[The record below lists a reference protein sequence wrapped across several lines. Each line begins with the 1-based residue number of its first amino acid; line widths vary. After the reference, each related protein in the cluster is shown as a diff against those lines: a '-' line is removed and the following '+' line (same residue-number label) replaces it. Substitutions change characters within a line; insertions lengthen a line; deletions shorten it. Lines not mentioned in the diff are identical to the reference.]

1 MEISMKKRLLCLF
14 LVLVTVLSMVLTAC
28 SSGDEEEVDVEEDMG
43 AQTITMR
50 IISDKKV
57 CNTEAEFAAY
67 CKELK
72 DSGLKEDSKEYK
84 DAVAEM
90 EKTMEAYEAVEYAFS
105 KLTKS
110 KYKINVDLMFY
121 TEEDYQKS
129 MSATM
134 DQYALET
141 KKIARAEKALSK
153 YIADYQEWWNEA
165 YPGQEFPTDL
175 VKADF
180 YTRFPEYEEYKD
192 KSSAENEDIYFEEQY
207 KENEDGI
214 QELVYPEAEA
224 HQLDIIYISGQ
235 DMYNEYIEKEWII
248 DLNSLISTTGK
259 KLNDYIT
266 GALLNGV
273 KKDGMTYAIPNN
285 VQIGNYTYMLVDK
298 ELYSTYYGTDPEK
311 ISNVLDLGVFL
322 RDIAENE
329 NDYTDPSKNI
339 IPIDSSFDECINQF
353 VWYWNIERE
362 ILADEDGNAILGE
375 VDIYNEKTGE
385 LVKTEHVTVTTGYK
399 NGNGNKFALL
409 GALYNDPASAG
420 RGQIELGFN
429 ALFADE
435 RYREIFTTLKGYEY
449 NGYFAKADDERDA
462 SKAAVRFMEADYA
475 VKQKADE
482 NGGVYKD
489 ANGREYYVYIVKNPE
504 VGEKELYGNM
514 FAISANSVRTQACM
528 QILTLI
534 NTNAEARNIL
544 QYGVEGVNYTVDEIE
559 KNGEKEYVVKRLNK
573 DYMMSIE
580 KTGNC
585 FIAYP
590 DPDDKEMFPAGSNM
604 TMAYWENAKKQNN
617 DALINP
623 LLGFDFDTEL
633 GRQELYEMETDD
645 ILATF
650 TNYKDLDHG
659 QLSCMDSAAELILE
673 KINACTSLDEL
684 NAYIDES
691 LLSKTAVESY
701 NNAGSDAEK
710 AALLSSIKA
719 FGGLGITSTTFD
731 YIDEDGDLVE
741 GGIIMLSKMIDKT
754 YSTAPTEENK
764 KGDTDGESPYAI
776 YYQWLLT
783 NGYQV
788 GVLTE

>member
-1 MEISMKKRLLCLF
+1 MKKRLLCLF

-50 IISDKKV
+50 LISEKRV
-57 CNTEAEFAAY
+57 CNNDEEFAAF

-90 EKTMEAYEAVEYAFS
+90 EKTMEAYDAVEYAFS

-121 TEEDYQKS
+121 TEEEYIKS
-129 MSATM
+129 MDATM
-134 DQYALET
+134 DKYASET
-141 KKIARAEKALSK
+141 KNVARAEKALAK

-165 YPGQEFPTDL
+165 YPGQEFPTEL

-180 YTRFPEYEEYKD
+180 YTRYPEYEKYKGQ
-192 KSSAENEDIYFEEQY
+192 SSEENEDIYFEEQY

-224 HQLDIIYISGQ
+224 HQLDIIYISGL
-235 DMYNEYIEKEWII
+235 DMYNEYIENEWII
-248 DLNSLISTTGK
+248 DLNSLLSTTGK

-285 VQIGNYTYMLVDK
+285 VQIGEYTYMLVDK
-298 ELYSTYYGTDPEK
+298 DLYETYYGPDPEK
-311 ISNVLDLGVFL
+311 VSNVLDLGVFL

-329 NDYTDPSKNI
+329 NDYADPTKNI
-339 IPIDSSFDECINQF
+339 IPVDASFEECMSQF
-353 VWYWNIERE
+353 VWYWNIERD
-362 ILADEDGNAILGE
+362 ILTDKDGNALLGE
-375 VDIYNEKTGE
+375 VPVYNEKTGE
-385 LVKTEHVTVTTGYK
+385 LVKINEVTVTTGY
-399 NGNGNKFALL
+399 NIGNSKKFSLL
-409 GALYNDPASAG
+409 GALYNDPSKSG

-429 ALFADE
+429 ALFTNEKYVD
-435 RYREIFTTLKGYEY
+435 IFTTLKGYEY
-449 NGYFAKADDERDA
+449 NGYFAKENDERT
-462 SKAAVRFMEADYA
+462 KAAVTFVNGDYSIKRSVA
-475 VKQKADE
+475 E
-482 NGGVYKD
+482 NGGIYKD
-489 ANGREYYVYIVKNPE
+489 ANGKEYYAYVVKNPE

-534 NTNAEARNIL
+534 NTNSEARNIL
-544 QYGVEGVNYTVDEIE
+544 QYGVEGVNYTVDEDT
-559 KNGEKEYVVKRLNK
+559 GVLKRLN
-573 DYMMSIE
+573 DSYMMSIE

-590 DPDDKEMFPAGSNM
+590 DPRDGENL

-623 LLGFDFDTEL
+623 LLGFDFDVEL
-633 GRQELYEMETDD
+633 GRNELDGMEADD
-645 ILATF
+645 ILAVF

-659 QLSCMDSAAELILE
+659 QLAMLDSAAELIMAD
-673 KINACTSLDEL
+673 INAFTSVDQLTE
-684 NAYIDES
+684 YINET
-691 LLSKTAVESY
+691 LLSKTAVEGY
-701 NNAGSDAEK
+701 NNALTPAEK
-710 AALLSSIKA
+710 AGWLSSIKA
-719 FGGLGITSTTFD
+719 FGGLGITSTYFN
-731 YIDEDGDLVE
+731 IMEDGVVSED
-741 GGIIMLSKMIDKT
+741 IIMISKLIDKT
-754 YSTAPTEENK
+754 YSTAPTDENK
-764 KGDTDGESPYAI
+764 KGDPDGESPYAI
-776 YYQWLLT
+776 YYQWMLT
-783 NGYQV
+783 NGYYP
-788 GVLTE
+788 GVLTEE